1 MSYQSLREDI
11 DAKNIGP
18 EAVQT
23 LQNTRFVEGLIDGK
37 TGAIAAA
44 DAGFGVALQR
54 TPGKIISPEELRHRF
69 QEICKEKG
77 LTLHRIGDK
86 IAEHLEARANQ
97 TLEGKQ
103 VTQSEAPDYK
113 VQQKAL
119 DQLTTLI
126 GMQDA
131 AKAQAGGSS
140 ISLTITGPA
149 AERLAAVLGGE

>member
-1 MSYQSLREDI
+1 MIEDLT
-11 DAKNIGP
+11 AAQIGP
-18 EAVQT
+18 EAIQT
-23 LQNTRFVEGLIDGK
+23 LQETRFVEGLIEGK
-37 TGAIAAA
+37 TGQMAAA
-44 DAGFGVALQR
+44 DAGYGPALQR
-54 TPGKIISPEELRHRF
+54 TPGKIISPEELRLRF
-69 QEICKEKG
+69 QQVCRDKG

-103 VTQSEAPDYK
+103 VTQSDAPDYK

-131 AKAQAGGSS
+131 SKAVQGGSS
-140 ISLTITGPA
+140 ITLSISGPA
-149 AERLAAVLGGE
+149 AERLASMLGG